1 MYLWTNHKT
10 QTRFKGQGPGF
21 ARFLKKRKNLLD
33 PRYEMSLFLA
43 QNIVFHIHD
52 LQRFCIFACEGA
64 RLYQI
69 T

>member
-1 MYLWTNHKT
+1 MYQWTNHKT
-10 QTRFKGQGPGF
+10 HTRFKGQGPGF
-21 ARFLKKRKNLLD
+21 AVIFIRGKNLLD
-33 PRYEMSLFLA
+33 QRCEMSLFLA

-52 LQRFCIFACEGA
+52 LQRFCIFSCEGA